1 MNKTICALTALM
13 VLTGAG
19 EAVASSDALF
29 QGYQSYNTEERL
41 GWYSLE
47 EDGSTEWIWTDSNG
61 SKGIPMVAGWL
72 RDGRLCGISSVIS
85 EGRIIA
91 YDYVELVP
99 ETGEVIN
106 TKKLPVGNGQ
116 YLDYYEIAAYN
127 PVDGRVYG
135 YGNTANGTEV
145 AFKSSAADMTDTRI
159 IKIVPTSEV
168 CSSLTFNSST
178 LKLVGFNR
186 QSFVDIDL
194 ETGNQTTLYTPTIPS
209 FQYTYTG
216 MAYDSNDGRYYW
228 NMFTSD
234 GSSHLYKVDITDNR
248 LQLITDYSNMT
259 QFSFILSP
267 ADEGNPLAPEA
278 PVVDSFDFPGGSLSG
293 SVNMTMPTQRVDGT
307 AVSGELKWELSID
320 GVKCAEGT
328 AKPGEKVSAR
338 LENLTE
344 GAHTF
349 TVTATS
355 GEYTSVRG
363 IGQTYLGFDNP
374 MQPTNVTLEGTTL
387 KWNAVSGGVHGG
399 YVDPAAV
406 TYEISLNGEKQS
418 TTTETTATVTYP
430 ADRPYQAYTATVV
443 ATANGKSSEGAVSNP
458 YCYGGGIEIPVDYVP
473 DANQQYLF
481 TLVDAKGGD
490 KLWEFDAT
498 IGGRECFISP
508 LTETASDSWVFTPPL
523 KADDPATAYEVS
535 IRAALQYD
543 DYDKGYFEVMVGTAP
558 TPEAMVKTVIP
569 ATSLYMSTINEY
581 KGVFVP
587 TGELANADRIY
598 VGLRAVS
605 ADGGFQMKA
614 RRFIVRKSNVSPEA
628 PAAPVILDATAAPKG
643 ELKADVKFTFPTEAL
658 NGKKLDPQTEL
669 SATVTCDLFKSTVKG
684 KPGETAT
691 VTVKTNQG
699 NCNLTVFATRDGQNG
714 AEAAIRLFTGI
725 AVPAPIDKLDIK
737 IADDNLSCD
746 ITWDVPT
753 ETYGGGYLDPEDITY
768 WYCEYNSTLGE
779 YTPVREIGHDNHYV
793 LEAPNKKR
801 LSNINFTIQAASSA
815 GAAPLY
821 TGEKIQLGLPYMLP
835 MEEYFHNPETDK
847 NVLTYS
853 PYTLVT
859 TGENAGTSWAVEDPM
874 TTSVRYETEYG
885 IALIGSGNAGTLGF
899 FQFPKFSTLGMDQVV
914 FNANVFGGSTMP
926 ETELWGY
933 SSKHIEPMLIGQ
945 VKPAGDGFGDSYIT
959 LPAELLD
966 CGWVT
971 LYFNVKYTDPIQK
984 FVMQRFIIS
993 KDGNDVEGVIADSA
1007 MQPRVRMA
1015 DGSVEIYGFDGDA
1028 TVCTADGLLV
1038 WKGSVSLDAPARVAL
1053 PAGLYIVSGANTALK
1068 VLVR

>member
-1 MNKTICALTALM
+1 MKKSLCALTALM

-47 EDGSTEWIWTDSNG
+47 EDGYTEWMWTDPNG
-61 SKGIPMVAGWL
+61 HKGIPMVAGWM

-85 EGRIIA
+85 EGRLIA

-99 ETGEVIN
+99 ETGEVVN

-116 YLDYYEIAAYN
+116 FLDYYVIAAYN

-135 YGNTANGTEV
+135 YGNTADGTAI

-159 IKIVPTSEV
+159 IKIVEGSDV

-186 QSFVDIDL
+186 QSFIEIDM
-194 ETGNQTTLYTPTIPS
+194 ETGDQTVLYNPS
-209 FQYTYTG
+209 IRDFQYTYTG
-216 MAYDSNDGRYYW
+216 MAYDSSDGRYYW

-234 GSSHLYKVDITDNR
+234 NVSHLYKVDITGR
-248 LQLITDYSNMT
+248 RIQLVKDYDNMT

-278 PVVDSFDFPGGSLSG
+278 PKVTSFDFPNGNLSG
-293 SVNMTMPTQRVDGT
+293 SVNFTMPANSVNGSAISGSMTWELSVDGVKAADGT
-307 AVSGELKWELSID
+307 AS
-320 GVKCAEGT
+320 A
-328 AKPGEKVSAR
+328 GEKVSAR
-338 LENLTE
+338 VENLAE
-344 GAHTF
+344 GSHTF

-363 IGQTYLGFDNP
+363 VGQTYIGFDTP
-374 MQPTNVTLEGTTL
+374 MAPTDVTLDGTAL
-387 KWNAVSGGVHGG
+387 KWNAVTEGTHGG

-406 TYEISLNGEKQS
+406 SYKISLNGEEQLTTKS
-418 TTTETTATVTYP
+418 TSATITYP
-430 ADRPYQAYTATVV
+430 AGRPYQAYTATVTAV
-443 ATANGKSSEGAVSNP
+443 AADKSSEAGTSNV
-458 YCYGGGIEIPVDYVP
+458 YCYGSGIPVPVDYVP
-473 DANQQYLF
+473 DASQQYLF

-490 KLWEFDAT
+490 NLWEFDAT

-523 KADDPATAYEVS
+523 KADDPANAYEVS
-535 IRAALQYD
+535 IRAALQYEG
-543 DYDKGYFEVMVGTAP
+543 YDKGYFEVMVGTAP

-569 ATSLYMSTINEY
+569 ATSLYLSTINEY

-628 PAAPVILDATAAPKG
+628 PAAPVILEATAAPKG

-658 NGKKLDPQTEL
+658 NGTKLDPNTEL
-669 SATVTCDLFKSTVKG
+669 TATVTCDLFKSTVKG
-684 KPGETAT
+684 KPGETVTAT
-691 VTVKTNQG
+691 VQTNQG
-699 NCNLTVFATRDGQNG
+699 NCNLTVFATRDGKNG
-714 AEAAIRLFTGI
+714 AEAAIRIFTGI
-725 AVPAPIDKLDIK
+725 AVPAPIDKLNLK

-746 ITWDVPT
+746 ISWEVPT
-753 ETYGGGYLDPEDITY
+753 ETYGGGYLNPDDITY

-793 LEAPNKKR
+793 LETPNKKR

-821 TGEKIQLGLPYMLP
+821 TGEKIQLGPPYLLP
-835 MEEYFHNPETDK
+835 MEENFHNPETDK

-874 TTSVRYETEYG
+874 TTSVRYETKYG
-885 IALIGSGNAGTLGF
+885 IALIGGGDAGTLGF
-899 FQFPKFSTLGMDQVV
+899 FQFPKFTTEGMEQVV
-914 FNANVFGGSTMP
+914 FNPNVFGGSTMP
-926 ETELWGY
+926 ETEVWGY
-933 SSKHIEPMLIGQ
+933 SSKHSEPMLIGQ
-945 VKPAGDGFGDSYIT
+945 LKPAGDGFHNSPIS
-959 LPAELLD
+959 LPAEFLD

-984 FVMQRFIIS
+984 FVMQSFIIS
-993 KDGNDVEGVIADSA
+993 KDGSDVESVIADSA
-1007 MQPRVRMA
+1007 MQPRVRVA
-1015 DGSVEIYGFDGDA
+1015 DGAVEIYGFDGDA
-1028 TVCTADGLLV
+1028 TVCTADGTLV
-1038 WKGSVSLDAPARVAL
+1038 WRGTVSLDAPARVNLAS
-1053 PAGLYIVSGANTALK
+1053 GLYIVNGGNAALK
-1068 VLVR
+1068 VLVP